1 MSEAPPP
8 AAVKLI
14 RPAIYAGV
22 LVCLAGAALVS
33 GKLDFGLSLLV
44 EIILFALGVAILMFG
59 MLAALSWRITRIAL
73 ANEAA
78 GIAPPPGFDDDDDD
92 EDD

>member
-1 MSEAPPP
+1 MSEAPAP

-22 LVCLAGAALVS
+22 LVCLVGAALVS
-33 GKLDFGLSLLV
+33 DKLELGLALV
-44 EIILFALGVAILMFG
+44 AEVIVLAAGVAILVFG
-59 MLAALSWRITRIAL
+59 LLASLSWRSVQAAM

-78 GIAPPPGFDDDDDD
+78 GTAPLPYDDDDD

>member
-1 MSEAPPP
+1 MSETPVP
-8 AAVKLI
+8 ASVKLI

-22 LVCLAGAALVS
+22 LVCLVGAALVS
-33 GKLDFGLSLLV
+33 DKLDLGLALVV
-44 EIILFALGVAILMFG
+44 EIILLAVGVAILAFG
-59 MLAALSWRITRIAL
+59 LLASLSWRTVKAAM

-78 GIAPPPGFDDDDDD
+78 GIAPLPYEDDD

>member
-1 MSEAPPP
+1 MSTVPAP

-22 LVCLAGAALVS
+22 LVCLIGAALVS
-33 GKLDFGLSLLV
+33 GKLDLGLPLV
-44 EIILFALGVAILMFG
+44 AEIIALATGVAILVFG
-59 MLAALSWRITRIAL
+59 LLASLSWRSVQAAM

-78 GIAPPPGFDDDDDD
+78 GLAPLPCDD
-92 EDD
+92 EDDEDD

>member
-1 MSEAPPP
+1 MSPAPAP

-22 LVCLAGAALVS
+22 LVCLLGAALVAE
-33 GKLDFGLSLLV
+33 KLEFGLPLV
-44 EIILFALGVAILMFG
+44 AEIILLATGVAILVFG
-59 MLAALSWRITRIAL
+59 LLASLSWRGLQAAM

-78 GIAPPPGFDDDDDD
+78 GNAPLPCDDDDDD